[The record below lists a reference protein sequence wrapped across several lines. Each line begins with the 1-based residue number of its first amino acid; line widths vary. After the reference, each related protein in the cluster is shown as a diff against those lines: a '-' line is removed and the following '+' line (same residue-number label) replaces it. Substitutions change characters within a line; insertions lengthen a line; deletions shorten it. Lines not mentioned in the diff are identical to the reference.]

1 MSGMPK
7 MTLIT
12 KVGLALLS
20 TFLVCACSTQAH
32 RVDCDGPLVPINAPV
47 LSLNLPTP
55 QSNDV
60 QP

>member
-1 MSGMPK
+1 

-47 LSLNLPTP
+47 LSPNLPTS

>member
-1 MSGMPK
+1 

-12 KVGLALLS
+12 KVGLALLL
-20 TFLVCACSTQAH
+20 TLLVSACSTQAH

-47 LSLNLPTP
+47 LSPNLPTS